1 MLYPKA
7 LAMCI
12 VSRCVELF
20 VITVQI
26 MRVWEAIWS
35 GHVSPHFHIYMC
47 AGVLGLHRR
56 AIMDADLDFDGILR
70 YCIQLSGNLDMHQVL
85 RCGEK
90 LCLLAGRAG
99 QECLTAAGLTP

>member
-1 MLYPKA
+1 M
-7 LAMCI
+7 
-12 VSRCVELF
+12 V
-20 VITVQI
+20 TVQI

-35 GHVSPHFHIYMC
+35 GHVTPHFHIYMC
-47 AGVLGLHRR
+47 AGVLALHRH